1 MKINKIKQLLVFD
14 LHFIHNQMK
23 HADTNIFMTIHEN

>member
-1 MKINKIKQLLVFD
+1 MMKINKIKQLFD